1 MKIISK
7 YKDENFAKVTIPQLI
22 INTINDTLYVV
33 IKNEEHLAMSDYL
46 KDNYDIDFEEV
57 FKEVTLDKFLV
68 TKINGQY
75 MVQLDPRI
83 KLHLKG
89 YTLVYILT
97 LIDGGNLDV
106 KGLHIVDKA
115 FKYVKSNLED
125 IYRLHLKGGI

>member
-33 IKNEEHLAMSDYL
+33 IKNEEHLAMSEYL

-57 FKEVTLDKFLV
+57 FKEITLDKFLV

-75 MVQLDPRI
+75 MIQLDARI

-89 YTLVYILT
+89 HTLVYILN
-97 LIDGGNLDV
+97 LIDEGNLDV